1 MNALDQE
8 RTNLT
13 SSSNMLYPK
22 EDPANNR
29 LMYACRTCPFGQPAE
44 SACIYRNE
52 LSNTVGD
59 TAGITQDVG
68 SDPTVGLPGFCSCCG
83 DEIICPEC
91 NTNCGIVD
99 VQDDAEEGVRR
110 ERSCV
115 AERNVMD
122 VERTTSGGSGRRRA
136 S

>member
-1 MNALDQE
+1 
-8 RTNLT
+8 
-13 SSSNMLYPK
+13 MLYPK
-22 EDPANNR
+22 EDPVNNR

-83 DEIICPEC
+83 DEIICPMC
-91 NTNCGIVD
+91 DSNCGLVD
-99 VQDDAEEGVRR
+99 EQAAGERLRSASKSTVSESEKVKRR
-110 ERSCV
+110 QQAAKRS
-115 AERNVMD
+115 
-122 VERTTSGGSGRRRA
+122 
-136 S
+136 

>member
-1 MNALDQE
+1 
-8 RTNLT
+8 
-13 SSSNMLYPK
+13 MLYPK

-83 DEIICPEC
+83 KEIICPSCE
-91 NTNCGIVD
+91 TNCAVVD
-99 VQDDAEEGVRR
+99 VRDYGEEEEREKRKYVAARCVLDAEQP
-110 ERSCV
+110 S
-115 AERNVMD
+115 
-122 VERTTSGGSGRRRA
+122 SGSSETRKDA
-136 S
+136 AI